1 MRGRKYGSMVGN
13 VLMKKLR
20 VVEFIKKREKKK
32 KDHMKHPTRR

>member
-20 VVEFIKKREKKK
+20 IVEFIKKREKKK
-32 KDHMKHPTRR
+32 RTI